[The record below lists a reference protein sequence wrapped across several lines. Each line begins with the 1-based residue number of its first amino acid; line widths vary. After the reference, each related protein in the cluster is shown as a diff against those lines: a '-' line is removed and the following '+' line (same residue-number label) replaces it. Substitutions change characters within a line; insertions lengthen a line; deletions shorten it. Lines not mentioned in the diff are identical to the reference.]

1 MFTLKQTMRDV
12 MRHPVRT
19 VVVSILISVLML
31 ASAGIYAM
39 SINVRHTI
47 SEIEGTH
54 AINVYLLQGLDQASV
69 QTLLNNLQK
78 DEAIARAEYVSPA
91 DGLKN
96 LQARY
101 PQFADVFRDL
111 TQNPIPPLIRI
122 YPASASGIAALAT
135 ELRSTPGVQTV
146 EYDESSVQG
155 MLSANEFVNSLL
167 LYVLM
172 LAGFLFVAGF
182 SLMAFSIINGKRKE
196 TAVLSIVG
204 ASNTQVLLAT
214 PAHLVVV
221 WVLASILSMLVLPGV
236 IRYFT
241 ARLQASFAWVTPES
255 SGVVYAGAA
264 SVVILVSLACLFLAC
279 VIATI
284 LAYRIDEE
292 QRREETLLE

>member
-1 MFTLKQTMRDV
+1 MFTLKETLRDV

-19 VVVSILISVLML
+19 ICVSILIAVLMV

-47 SEIEGTH
+47 AEIENTH
-54 AINVYLLQGLDQASV
+54 AINVYLLHGLDQTSI
-69 QTLLNNLQK
+69 QTLVDSLDR
-78 DEAIARAEYVSPA
+78 DEAVRRAEYVSPA

-101 PQFADVFRDL
+101 PQFTDVFRDL
-111 TQNPIPPLIRI
+111 TQNPIPPLIRV
-122 YPASASGIAALAT
+122 YPVAASGIAALAT
-135 ELRSTPGVQTV
+135 ELRSAPGVQSV

-167 LYVLM
+167 VYVLV
-172 LAGFLFVAGF
+172 LAGFLFIAGF

-221 WVLASILSMLVLPGV
+221 WVLASVLSMLVLPGV
-236 IRYFT
+236 IRYST
-241 ARLQASFAWVTPES
+241 ARLQSSFAWVTPES

-264 SVVILVSLACLFLAC
+264 SVVILASLACLFLAC

>member
-1 MFTLKQTMRDV
+1 MFTLRQTMRDIR
-12 MRHPVRT
+12 RHPLRT
-19 VVVSILISVLML
+19 VIVSILIAVLMV

-47 SEIEGTH
+47 SEIERTH
-54 AINVYLLQGLDQASV
+54 AINVYLLQGLDQGSIDA
-69 QTLLNNLQK
+69 LLANLQK
-78 DEAIARAEYVSPA
+78 DEAITRAEYVSPA

-101 PQFADVFRDL
+101 PQFASVFQDL
-111 TQNPIPPLIRI
+111 TKNPIPPLIRV

-135 ELRSTPGVQTV
+135 ELRSTPGVQSV
-146 EYDESSVQG
+146 EYDEASVQG
-155 MLSANEFVNSLL
+155 MLNANGFVNSLL
-167 LYVLM
+167 VYVLL
-172 LAGFLFVAGF
+172 LAGLLFVAGF

-204 ASNTQVLLAT
+204 ATNTQVLLAT

-221 WVLASILSMLVLPGV
+221 WALASILSLLVLPGV
-236 IRYFT
+236 IRYST
-241 ARLQASFAWVTPES
+241 AKLQSSFAWVTPAS
-255 SGVVYAGAA
+255 SGIVYAGAA
-264 SVVILVSLACLFLAC
+264 SIVILASLACLFLAC